1 MVHAAP
7 CFNIV
12 AASQGILLAREHSVH
27 VYSCMHLLLWGET
40 ALNE

>member
-12 AASQGILLAREHSVH
+12 AASQRKLLAREHSVH
-27 VYSCMHLLLWGET
+27 DYSCMAPSPVGR
-40 ALNE
+40 NGP